1 MLVLVNTLLLRLA
14 AVATYDKRPQFF
26 CHPGVSDSRLHRNST
41 LSACQAICD
50 ADPRCASFAFTNER
64 VPTLQWCFAPEEDCA
79 NPTGSCGD
87 GCKNWDTYVKTPPP
101 VPMPFNLSETL
112 TSHMVLQ
119 QAPARAA
126 LWGWG
131 LPGTTLTGGL
141 GSARFSTTVNAHGRW
156 STSLPPMEASATPR
170 NLTVS
175 VLGHTDRS
183 VVLTDVLVGE
193 VWLCTGQS
201 NMGVTLD
208 GVGKGVHNPFIGQG
222 NHSLTSWSG
231 DVSDGQAEIQNT
243 SAYPLIRVVQQAMVS
258 RPPSLGPTEHATTV
272 GWLRPDPTNMAKF
285 SAVCWFFGR
294 RLQTHLGIPLGLI
307 ENQVGG
313 TAVERWSSTAALD
326 QCDQERSTRMAQ
338 CKTGSAADETAWYN
352 EMESAGFERSKVSYT
367 GENSSLFN
375 GMIAP
380 WAPSTTGGVVST
392 AVRGAIWYQGESNVA
407 CSDVW
412 PYSQGG
418 NCAMSPADCADYY
431 SCQFPAMIADWR
443 RHFRTQWV
451 DTDVELTFLFVG
463 LPAYVQD
470 LPSTLCASRD
480 TSPLAPSDLAAPAPA
495 AAAAAPAAAA
505 PAASASTAADVSGG
519 NGR

>member
-1 MLVLVNTLLLRLA
+1 MLVVLLSALLPRLA
-14 AVATYDKRPQFF
+14 DATAATYEKHPQSF
-26 CHPGVSDSRLHRNST
+26 CHPGVSDQRLLHKNST
-41 LSACQAICD
+41 LSKCQAICD
-50 ADPRCASFAFTNER
+50 ADPRCASFAFTNEK
-64 VPTLQWCFAPEEDCA
+64 VPTLQWCFAPEDDCP
-79 NPTGSCGD
+79 NPSGNCSD
-87 GCKNWDTYVKTPPP
+87 GCQNWDTYVKVPRP

-131 LPGTTLTGGL
+131 EPGTKLTGGVGGVGDAL
-141 GSARFSTTVNAHGRW
+141 FSSVVDGDGRW
-156 STSLPPMEASATPR
+156 STSLPPMKASAVPR

-175 VLGHTDRS
+175 VLGQLGLS

-208 GVGKGVHNPFIGQG
+208 GVGKGVHNPFVGQG

-231 DVSDGQAEIQNT
+231 DVSDGQAEIQNA

-258 RPPSLGPTEHATTV
+258 RPPSLGPTEHATTP
-272 GWLRPDPTNMAKF
+272 GWFRPDATNMAKF

-294 RLQTHLGIPLGLI
+294 RLQAHLSIPLGLI

-313 TAVERWSSTAALD
+313 TAVERWSSTKALS
-326 QCDQERSTRMAQ
+326 QCDQERSSRMAP
-338 CKTGSAADETAWYN
+338 CKTASAEDELSWY
-352 EMESAGFERSKVSYT
+352 SAMDSRGFDRSKISFT
-367 GENSSLFN
+367 GENSTLFN

-380 WAPSTTGGVVST
+380 WAASATGGNVST

-412 PYSQGG
+412 GYSQGG
-418 NCAMSPADCADYY
+418 NCAMSPTDCADYY

-443 RHFRTQWV
+443 KHFQTQWA
-451 DTDVELTFLFVG
+451 DTGVELTFLFVG

-470 LPSTLCASRD
+470 LPSTSCASWVCL
-480 TSPLAPSDLAAPAPA
+480 PMHLF
-495 AAAAAPAAAA
+495 
-505 PAASASTAADVSGG
+505 
-519 NGR
+519 